1 MIVFAGIGMVTGCV
15 FTDVDDDSDPDL
27 VLACEWG
34 SLRLLLN
41 QSGRFEDVTAGWVGF
56 GVFLLLV
63 LAVVLLGMSLVRHL
77 RKARVNADMGFF
89 DPSDKPRPHSS

>member
-1 MIVFAGIGMVTGCV
+1 MASLVTVLPLVAGAGDKT
-15 FTDVDDDSDPDL
+15 P
-27 VLACEWG
+27 AP
-34 SLRLLLN
+34 
-41 QSGRFEDVTAGWVGF
+41 EDVTAGWVGF

-77 RKARVNADMGFF
+77 RKARDNADLGFF